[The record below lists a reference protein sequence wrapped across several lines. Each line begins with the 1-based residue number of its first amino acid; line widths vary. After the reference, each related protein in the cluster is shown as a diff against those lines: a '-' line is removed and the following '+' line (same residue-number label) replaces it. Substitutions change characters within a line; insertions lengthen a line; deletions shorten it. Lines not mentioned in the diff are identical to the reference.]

1 MAPNNYL
8 IETANL
14 SFKFKDQLVLDGLNL
29 QVHAGSIYGFL
40 GPNGSGKTTTIKL
53 LLNLLHSAKKN
64 IFLFGK
70 EISSNR
76 NLILSKV
83 GSLVEQPALYQHLSG
98 SENLINRAL
107 LIGMPKTRV
116 KEVLQIVGLQND
128 ATKKVKAYSMGMKQ
142 KLGIALALLPDPD
155 LFILDEPTN
164 GLDPKGMIQIRML
177 LKSLVEDHKKSV
189 FVSSHLL
196 SEIEKTATHVGILN
210 KGKLL
215 FQGTINSLDDTYSRK
230 IRINTNDPLSAKE
243 ILCNRGYK
251 ADVNK
256 GMIELPFVSP
266 EEMSKVNSLLICN
279 NLKLYTTEI
288 AKTDLEDYFLEA
300 TKN

>member
-1 MAPNNYL
+1 MANNYL
-8 IETANL
+8 IETKNL

-29 QVHAGSIYGFL
+29 RVPAGSIFGFL

-53 LLNLLHSAKKN
+53 LLNLLHSAEKN

-76 NLILSKV
+76 NLILSKI

-107 LIGMPKTRV
+107 LIGIPKSRA
-116 KEVLQIVGLQND
+116 KEVLHIVGLQND
-128 ATKKVKAYSMGMKQ
+128 ASKKVKVYSMGMKQ

-164 GLDPKGMIQIRML
+164 GLDPKGIIQIRTL

-189 FVSSHLL
+189 FISSHLL

-230 IRINTNDPLSAKE
+230 IRINTNDASSAKE
-243 ILCNRGYK
+243 ILCGRGYK
-251 ADVNK
+251 ADINN

-266 EEMSKVNSLLICN
+266 EEMSKVNSLLISN